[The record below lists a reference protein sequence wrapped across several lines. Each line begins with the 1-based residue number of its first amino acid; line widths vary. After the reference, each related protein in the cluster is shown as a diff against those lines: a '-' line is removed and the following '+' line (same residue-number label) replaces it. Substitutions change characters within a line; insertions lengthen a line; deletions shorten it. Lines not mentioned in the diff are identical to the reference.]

1 MLAAGKGKR
10 MRSELPK
17 VLQPLARRPLLGH
30 VLAAARAL
38 GPERIHLVVGHGA
51 DEVRA
56 AVGDAADLDWVTQE
70 QQLGTGHAVQMA
82 LPGIPAGAQVLV
94 LMGDAPLVSPETLSA
109 VIRDAGDGFG
119 ILSAVVPEPHGYGR
133 IVRGADGAVERIVE
147 EADADAPTRAIREV
161 NSGMATAPAAALTG
175 WLAEVGRDNAQGEIY
190 LTDCAAAAR
199 AGGATVSATVARA
212 PEEILGA
219 NDRWQLA
226 VLEREH
232 QRRVAR
238 GLCAAGATLMDPARI
253 DVRGTL
259 TVAAGVVIDVNAVF
273 EGDNALAEGVSV
285 GAHCVLTDCR
295 LGPGTRV
302 HPHSVLEGVVTE
314 GECDIGPFARLRPG
328 TVLGRETR
336 VGNFVETK
344 KAVLGRGSKASHLS
358 YLGDTEIGA
367 EVNIGAGTITCNYDG
382 VNKHRTVIGDRAFI
396 GSDTQLV
403 APVEVGAGATIG
415 AGSTITKTAP
425 PDALTLSRARQVTV
439 ENWKRPK
446 KK

>member
-17 VLQPLARRPLLGH
+17 VLQPLAGRPLLAH

-38 GPERIHLVVGHGA
+38 DPRKIHLVIGHGA
-51 DEVRA
+51 DEVRVA
-56 AVGDAADLDWVTQE
+56 AGDGADLDWVVQE

-82 LPGIPAGAQVLV
+82 LPKIPAGAQVLV
-94 LMGDAPLVSPETLSA
+94 LMGDSPLVTPETLRA
-109 VIRDAGDGFG
+109 VIREAGDGFG
-119 ILSAVVPEPHGYGR
+119 ILSAVVAAPDGYGR

-147 EADADAPTRAIREV
+147 QSDADPPTRAIREV
-161 NSGMATAPAAALTG
+161 NSGMATAPAAALAG

-199 AGGATVSATVARA
+199 AGGAGVSATVAQE

-226 VLEREH
+226 ALEREY

-273 EGDNALAEGVSV
+273 EGENVLAEGVSI
-285 GAHCVLTDCR
+285 GAHCVVTDCR

-302 HPHSVLEGVVTE
+302 HPHSVLEGVTTE
-314 GECDIGPFARLRPG
+314 GDCDIGPFARLRPG
-328 TVLGRETR
+328 TVMASQTR
-336 VGNFVETK
+336 IGNFVETK
-344 KAVLGRGSKASHLS
+344 KAVLGRGTKASHLS
-358 YLGDTEIGA
+358 YLGDTEIGV

-439 ENWKRPK
+439 ESWKRPK